1 MSTIVDQLRDR
12 AYATK
17 AGDPLCEE
25 AAALI
30 EGLEWRSKVHAN
42 VIARLSAEVER
53 LRDGRGWIPLSDRQP
68 AMGDRVMLGNAPDQ
82 WVAAGEKV
90 LTGAYLHWEDDGGD
104 DMNEPTHW
112 MPMPEAPKE

>member
-25 AAALI
+25 AAALV

-53 LRDGRGWIPLSDRQP
+53 LRLTDDEREAIE
-68 AMGDRVMLGNAPDQ
+68 
-82 WVAAGEKV
+82 VAAKAYVADHGERF
-90 LTGAYLHWEDDGGD
+90 A
-104 DMNEPTHW
+104 DMLRSLLER
-112 MPMPEAPKE
+112 MK